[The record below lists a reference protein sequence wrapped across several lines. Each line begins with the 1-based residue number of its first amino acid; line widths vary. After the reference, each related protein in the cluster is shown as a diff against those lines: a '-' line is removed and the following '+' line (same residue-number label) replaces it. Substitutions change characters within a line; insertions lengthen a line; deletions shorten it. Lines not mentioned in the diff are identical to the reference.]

1 MAVKITH
8 RAIGQQLRFPN
19 QATAH
24 EYLEV
29 IGSSAD
35 NWVLTPISGE
45 RPANA
50 IPDQRDAPPA

>member
-19 QATAH
+19 QATANT
-24 EYLEV
+24 YIEV

-35 NWVLTPISGE
+35 NWIVTPITGE
-45 RPANA
+45 RPAAA